1 MTDTIFQITEKVLTE
16 SGKYSS
22 ADGKL
27 LRNLVLENAEK
38 MDKDLLSVLIKN
50 EETRKAYF
58 TEVDGIQVFD
68 KVKFS
73 WIIQNKEFL
82 PDSYTRYKNK
92 IGLTNSRGEFISTG
106 NDVELVFPYKD
117 CILEGGQTKED
128 QKNNEI
134 FYNETLAPDQV
145 SNLLAPKAFCNAK
158 KYDKDGVHE
167 VTEITDEDNLIIRGN
182 NLLALSS
189 LLEKYRG
196 KVKCCYIDPPYN
208 TGSDSFGYNDRFN
221 HSTWLTFMKNRLE
234 LARKLLRDDGCVYIQ
249 CDDNEQAYLK
259 VLMDSVFGVENF
271 VNTLAVKMSPS
282 SGVKR
287 RFSEI
292 KFIKNKEFI
301 LLYKKKSLMLEPI
314 NDIINDFDIN
324 YTIYFDGTV
333 FIPLSE
339 KLSELNESFSSVPI
353 EAYFY
358 ISEIKSFI
366 QKNKNK
372 IFRRHGPSSWAINN
386 IENGEKIFEREN
398 KQKSRNF
405 VYKVS
410 NPDNE
415 KEFEL
420 IFDIKNGNYERLEPI
435 TWKMDTNNELTL
447 LRGDFWN
454 CGYEGDIG
462 NVNKEGDVDFGQG
475 KKPERLIQDI
485 LKVATKDGDLVLDYH
500 LGSGTTAAV
509 AHKMGRRYIGI
520 EQLDYGENDSVVR
533 LQNVINGDQTGIS
546 KSQNWQGGGSF
557 IYCELAK
564 LNQNFVDK
572 IQACKNDKE
581 IKSVTEEILKSDFVS
596 SKVKPSDINTSVKDY
611 SELTFEEKQQLAMAL
626 LDKNQLYVNFSER
639 KDPDMKLSKNDI
651 KFSESFYGAKK

>member
-1 MTDTIFQITEKVLTE
+1 
-16 SGKYSS
+16 
-22 ADGKL
+22 
-27 LRNLVLENAEK
+27 
-38 MDKDLLSVLIKN
+38 
-50 EETRKAYF
+50 
-58 TEVDGIQVFD
+58 
-68 KVKFS
+68 
-73 WIIQNKEFL
+73 
-82 PDSYTRYKNK
+82 
-92 IGLTNSRGEFISTG
+92 
-106 NDVELVFPYKD
+106 
-117 CILEGGQTKED
+117 
-128 QKNNEI
+128 
-134 FYNETLAPDQV
+134 
-145 SNLLAPKAFCNAK
+145 
-158 KYDKDGVHE
+158 
-167 VTEITDEDNLIIRGN
+167 
-182 NLLALSS
+182 
-189 LLEKYRG
+189 
-196 KVKCCYIDPPYN
+196 
-208 TGSDSFGYNDRFN
+208 
-221 HSTWLTFMKNRLE
+221 
-234 LARKLLRDDGCVYIQ
+234 
-249 CDDNEQAYLK
+249 
-259 VLMDSVFGVENF
+259 
-271 VNTLAVKMSPS
+271 
-282 SGVKR
+282 
-287 RFSEI
+287 
-292 KFIKNKEFI
+292 
-301 LLYKKKSLMLEPI
+301 MLEPI
-314 NDIINDFDIN
+314 NDIINDFYIN

-358 ISEIKSFI
+358 IPEIKSFI

-372 IFRRHGPSSWAINN
+372 IFRRHGPSSWAVKN

-405 VYKVS
+405 VYKVT

-462 NVNKEGDVDFGQG
+462 NVTKEGDVDLGQG

-500 LGSGTTAAV
+500 LGSGTTAAI

-533 LQNVINGDQTGIS
+533 LQKVINGDQTGIS

-581 IKSVTEEILKSDFVS
+581 IKSVTDEILKSDFVS
-596 SKVKPSDINTSVKDY
+596 SKVKPSDINTSAEDY
-611 SELTFEEKQQLAMAL
+611 SELSFEEKQQLAMAL

>member
-1 MTDTIFQITEKVLTE
+1 MSDTIFQITEKVLTE
-16 SGKYSS
+16 SGKFTS

-38 MDKDLLSVLIKN
+38 MNPELLSVLIKN
-50 EETRKAYF
+50 DATKKAYF
-58 TEVDGIQVFD
+58 TEVDSIQVFD

-92 IGLTNSRGEFISTG
+92 IGLTNSRGEFISAS

-167 VTEITDEDNLIIRGN
+167 ITQITDEDNLIIKGN

-189 LLEKYRG
+189 LLERYRG
-196 KVKCCYIDPPYN
+196 KVKCIYIDVPYN

-234 LARKLLRDDGCVYIQ
+234 LAKKLLRDDGCIFVQ
-249 CDDNEQAYLK
+249 CDDNEQAYLQ
-259 VLMDSVFGVENF
+259 VLMNEIFDFIQIV
-271 VNTLAVKMSPS
+271 
-282 SGVKR
+282 
-287 RFSEI
+287 EI
-292 KFIKNKEFI
+292 KMNEGAANEFQNPFMPKNCEYG
-301 LLYKKKSLMLEPI
+301 LLYAKNYESRKYKPLWVERDYDKAYNKI
-314 NDIINDFDIN
+314 IINKDEESDFRKWKVK
-324 YTIYFDGTV
+324 TV
-333 FIPLSE
+333 KEIIKE
-339 KLSELNESFSSVPI
+339 QKI
-353 EAYFY
+353 E
-358 ISEIKSFI
+358 E
-366 QKNKNK
+366 NKITQFVIDNSHK
-372 IFRRHGPSSWAINN
+372 IFRGICPKGAGSGLSEAMNRSALSDSWDIY
-386 IENGEKIFEREN
+386 EREN
-398 KQKSRNF
+398 YDDIYT
-405 VYKVS
+405 YKGEMVRFY
-410 NPDNE
+410 E
-415 KEFEL
+415 KNIGLDKKGKKVILKEL
-420 IFDIKNGNYERLEPI
+420 GSLWNDIKTTGIAP
-435 TWKMDTNNELTL
+435 
-447 LRGDFWN
+447 
-454 CGYEGDIG
+454 EGG
-462 NVNKEGDVDFGQG
+462 VKLKNG
-475 KKPERLIQDI
+475 KKPEALLERIIEMLTEPNEI
-485 LKVATKDGDLVLDYH
+485 VLDYH

-520 EQLDYGENDSVVR
+520 EQLDYGENDSIVR
-533 LQNVINGDQTGIS
+533 LQKVINGDQTGIS
-546 KSQNWQGGGSF
+546 KSHNWRGGGSF

-581 IKSVTEEILKSDFVS
+581 IKSVTDEILKSDFVS
-596 SKVKPSDINTSVKDY
+596 SKVKPSDINTSAEDY
-611 SELTFEEKQQLAMAL
+611 SELSFEEKQQLAMAL